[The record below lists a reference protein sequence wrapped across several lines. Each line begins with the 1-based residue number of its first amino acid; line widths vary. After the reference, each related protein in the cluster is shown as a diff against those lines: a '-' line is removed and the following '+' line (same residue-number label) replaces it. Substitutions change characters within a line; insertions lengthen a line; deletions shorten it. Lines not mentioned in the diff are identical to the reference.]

1 MTKWWMER
9 ANELSDLGL
18 HIPQPRGASQFELQI
33 EFPYHWSWYVPTVFF
48 FGCPIFSRSQSQQ
61 KRSKQRKQ
69 YWTLLYIFFLSTCL
83 LRQGWFVW
91 FVSVTCWPH
100 SDANSVTSK
109 SLATGMP
116 GSCIRNGGD
125 YPGDAE
131 TAEKGESSR
140 NGLEIFPLTCENM
153 VISWILNG
161 NTPRNGGFNGN
172 ILYE

>member
-1 MTKWWMER
+1 MGWLSGEWRELTSWVIWVSIFPSHGEPASLSYKLSFRTTEVGMSQPCFFLDAQFSPVARAKKNAASRENSIER
-9 ANELSDLGL
+9 
-18 HIPQPRGASQFELQI
+18 
-33 EFPYHWSWYVPTVFF
+33 
-48 FGCPIFSRSQSQQ
+48 FSI
-61 KRSKQRKQ
+61 
-69 YWTLLYIFFLSTCL
+69 YIFLSTCL

-161 NTPRNGGFNGN
+161 NP
-172 ILYE
+172 

>member
-48 FGCPIFSRSQSQQ
+48 LDAQFYPVARANKNAASRENSIERFSI
-61 KRSKQRKQ
+61 
-69 YWTLLYIFFLSTCL
+69 YFFLSTCL

-161 NTPRNGGFNGN
+161 NP
-172 ILYE
+172 